1 MRRRMWISKRQ
12 SYRNLHPAM
21 TAPIGAASDLSAFP
35 APDFLIK
42 SLRAQNAKASSDLF
56 QVVDCVL
63 ASDESDIEEPTLV
76 DLDNDG
82 FEVKSKSTDAAWQ
95 KPSGEFAEE
104 AFNACHIKKWSTKKQ
119 KSRWQKVMTEMRS
132 VYGDEIKVRRAW
144 VQTIIAWAKRKNEGR
159 YAVAITMDNLISA
172 MDNSG
177 YEAFKKQYFEQH
189 REE

>member
-1 MRRRMWISKRQ
+1 MQNDSKIERMCDN
-12 SYRNLHPAM
+12 Y
-21 TAPIGAASDLSAFP
+21 P
-35 APDFLIK
+35 APDFLVET
-42 SLRAQNAKASSDLF
+42 LRAQNVKNAADLYRI
-56 QVVDCVL
+56 VE
-63 ASDESDIEEPTLV
+63 ESVGLPESETEEPILV
-76 DLDNDG
+76 DLDDDG
-82 FEVKSKSTDAAWQ
+82 NEVKSKSADSAWRR
-95 KPSGEFAEE
+95 PSGEFAGD
-104 AFNACHIKKWSTKKQ
+104 AFSACHIKQWSSKKQ

-132 VYGDEIKVRRAW
+132 VYGEEIKVRRAW